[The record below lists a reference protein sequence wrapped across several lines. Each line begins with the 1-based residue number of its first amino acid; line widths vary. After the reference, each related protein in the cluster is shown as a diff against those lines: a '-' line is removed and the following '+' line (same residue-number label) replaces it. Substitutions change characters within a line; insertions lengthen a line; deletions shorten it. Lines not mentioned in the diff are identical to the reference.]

1 MRDNNPPCL
10 KYYNNSYLL
19 KQMKN
24 IKIFNIIIIISI
36 LIVLNHYLDS
46 IILAIIILLLCIYNL
61 IKYLRLKMN
70 KRS

>member
-10 KYYNNSYLL
+10 KHYNNSYLL

-24 IKIFNIIIIISI
+24 IKFLNITIIISI
-36 LIVLNHYLDS
+36 LIMLNHYLDN

-61 IKYLRLKMN
+61 IRYFRLRN
-70 KRS
+70 K